1 MKPDQTFKLFQFL
14 LSHKAKKLDNKS
26 KLLLVTLHAASNI
39 FRHSNN
45 FSIFDFKLGQITGMS
60 RTTIYHARKQL
71 IQQRLILVSH
81 SLYKG
86 RPINNYI
93 LQPIP
98 KMSLIEFKS
107 KFTRKVAKAILSFK
121 KIKASR
127 AGYCFL
133 NKLFFGEFANLTITE
148 LSFIIQLIIDCN
160 RYGWINPIPINR
172 KEFTKTMKFS
182 RSSFFA
188 IKKKLSTKGYLKF
201 THTQGKS
208 MVELTSKVIGG
219 IDLPKRLVAQKSNI
233 KTHKK
238 NYIKNNTK
246 IYSSS
251 DNNWIEKVR
260 NIAKCTDYWDQ
271 ATFIGI
277 IHMVKRRINTITYPI
292 SYALKVFKQ
301 WHRLGVTSE
310 IAAQNKMAELK
321 RKFDN
326 TACSYCEQLLSQD

>member
-1 MKPDQTFKLFQFL
+1 MP
-14 LSHKAKKLDNKS
+14 
-26 KLLLVTLHAASNI
+26 
-39 FRHSNN
+39 
-45 FSIFDFKLGQITGMS
+45 
-60 RTTIYHARKQL
+60 
-71 IQQRLILVSH
+71 
-81 SLYKG
+81 
-86 RPINNYI
+86 
-93 LQPIP
+93 
-98 KMSLIEFKS
+98 LIEFKS

-160 RYGWINPIPINR
+160 RHGWINPIPINR

-208 MVELTSKVIGG
+208 MVELTSKVIGS
-219 IDLPKRLVAQKSNI
+219 IDLPKRLVAQKSKNKTISLSLHKKCYKSKCYASLQTKIVTQLKSNI

-260 NIAKCTDYWDQ
+260 NIAKRTDYWDQ

-326 TACSYCEQLLSQD
+326 TARSYCEQLLSQD